1 MCKHDFVRLN
11 DVSVCVKCGFTVTR
25 DRHVVFDRRLRA
37 LLEKKREKSKKRGKN
52 G

>member
-1 MCKHDFVRLN
+1 MCKHDFVRFN

-37 LLEKKREKSKKRGKN
+37 RLEKEKKKRGKH